1 MWKKQLLIAK
11 LKANSRWTSLL
22 VFILPGRKP
31 WLCCVQNS
39 LAFPGNWP
47 FNTKMEALSLCDT
60 FFYQILLYLS
70 IMERKGPD
78 QIYHLGI
85 FLFLV
90 YRPCPCIIGSYSVR
104 LITITWLNWQAELAG
119 CVGTIIILLL
129 HSIEREWARSIMDL
143 QNSVYLYYWA
153 DHAWSSRTDRGGWA
167 LVYFSTYIR
176 LDCFFI
182 LWVLLWTFW
191 AAGCAAVH
199 YKWLTEGNIR
209 VSRWLL
215 PFAAPSTG
223 RRHGCG
229 LRRA

>member
-1 MWKKQLLIAK
+1 
-11 LKANSRWTSLL
+11 
-22 VFILPGRKP
+22 
-31 WLCCVQNS
+31 
-39 LAFPGNWP
+39 
-47 FNTKMEALSLCDT
+47 MEALSLYDT

-153 DHAWSSRTDRGGWA
+153 DHAWSSRTNRGGWA

-176 LDCFFI
+176 LDCFFYLVSFI
-182 LWVLLWTFW
+182 MDLL
-191 AAGCAAVH
+191 GC
-199 YKWLTEGNIR
+199 R
-209 VSRWLL
+209 VCCGALKV
-215 PFAAPSTG
+215 TDG
-223 RRHGCG
+223 REYPG
-229 LRRA
+229 